1 MELVSLRP
9 NSFIFIGYLKTG
21 DGVRVNPLWM
31 RDSNPFRKILLV
43 SQSSDGLGETIQTIF
58 GNYRAV
64 TRKCE
69 EKKWQRPV
77 EGLLLL
83 F

>member
-1 MELVSLRP
+1 M
-9 NSFIFIGYLKTG
+9 G
-21 DGVRVNPLWM
+21 DGEGFERNPSGSAAAL
-31 RDSNPFRKILLV
+31 RRSGGPFRKILLV
-43 SQSSDGLGETIQTIF
+43 SQSSCGLGETIQTIS

-69 EKKWQRPV
+69 EKKWQRPI